1 VSAATAT
8 LSNNT
13 TGNLNITGFKGY
25 LLFKIQSSHA
35 AWIRI
40 YTNAASRTADAGRS
54 EDVDPG
60 SNSGVIAEVVTT
72 GSQTII
78 VSPGVLGFNDETPLT
93 TTIPIA
99 VTNKSGSSV
108 AVTVTLTVVQ
118 FEE

>member
-1 VSAATAT
+1 M
-8 LSNNT
+8 SNNT
-13 TGNLNITGFKGY
+13 TGDLNITGYKGY

-40 YTNAASRTADAGRS
+40 YTNAASRTADAGRL
-54 EDVDPG
+54 EDVDPS
-60 SNSGVIAEVVTT
+60 SNSSVIAEVITT
-72 GSQTII
+72 GSQTI
-78 VSPGVLGFNDETPLT
+78 VLSPGVLGFNDENPVT
-93 TTIPIA
+93 TTIPVA

>member
-1 VSAATAT
+1 VSATTAS

-13 TGNLNITGFKGY
+13 TGNLSITGFKGY

-40 YTNAASRTADAGRS
+40 YTNAASRTADASRS
-54 EDVDPG
+54 EDVDPS
-60 SNSGVIAEVVTT
+60 SNSGVIVEVVTT
-72 GSQTII
+72 GSQTI
-78 VSPGVLGFNDETPLT
+78 VLSPGVLGFTDENPVT
-93 TTIPIA
+93 TTIPVA